1 MFRLVEGSNA
11 LASTSVSSASAK
23 QGESGQGLSFSQMLQ
38 SALDGVNQSLQQA
51 DVMAARLAVGEVTDI
66 HQVMIAAEKANIAL
80 QLTISIRNQVIEAYQ
95 EIGRMQI

>member
-1 MFRLVEGSNA
+1 
-11 LASTSVSSASAK
+11 
-23 QGESGQGLSFSQMLQ
+23 MLQ

>member
-1 MFRLVEGSNA
+1 
-11 LASTSVSSASAK
+11 
-23 QGESGQGLSFSQMLQ
+23 
-38 SALDGVNQSLQQA
+38 
-51 DVMAARLAVGEVTDI
+51 MAARLAVGEVTDI